1 MSESSDGVKLVFSQ
15 NLKIYLE
22 AHRYSLKEFAQKIG
36 VPISTVHG
44 WLNGVPPKNV
54 MIIKKIS
61 NFLEVS
67 VEDLCF
73 ENHQKKD
80 LIESDLVMSIGN
92 EKFKLMFKKIR

>member
-1 MSESSDGVKLVFSQ
+1 
-15 NLKIYLE
+15 
-22 AHRYSLKEFAQKIG
+22 
-36 VPISTVHG
+36 
-44 WLNGVPPKNV
+44 